1 MFRRLVPYLL
11 LLCAASSNT
20 LLASDLQPRLEE
32 LPGAEVEKIKASSL
46 FEEAFEI
53 MLPQPLDHENPGGMT
68 FKQRIWL
75 SHADSSRPVVLETEG
90 YAARGNAI
98 KEPTRILKAN
108 QIIVEHRFFGKSK
121 PHPMEWKYLTVK
133 QASADIHRIVG
144 LFREIYPAKWLSMG
158 VSKGGQ
164 TALIHRR
171 YYPDD
176 VEATFAYVAPIN
188 RAQEDP
194 RIDRHFDEVGDPD
207 VRNKI
212 KRFQKLLLKNREGL
226 LPLFRNF
233 SADKKYTYSIGDEKA
248 FEYAVLEYPFSFWQ
262 FGDQDGDAI
271 PGEGATVEEMFDN
284 FSKVVS
290 FYYYSDQGI
299 ENIRPFFYQSSL
311 ELGNYGYITSH
322 LEERLTAAPNP
333 SNTFFAPGGI
343 EIEFKPEVMA
353 DVQKWLET
361 KGHRIIYLYGALDPW
376 SASAV
381 EPARGVDA
389 LRIMK
394 EGACHSVR
402 IRTLDEGER
411 AAIYSALERWMD
423 VEATPLPETRGK
435 HKKRDDGSFLNGG
448 KNAVRGA
455 DEAVLL

>member
-1 MFRRLVPYLL
+1 MLKRLAPYLL
-11 LLCAASSNT
+11 LLCAAASST
-20 LLASDLQPRLEE
+20 LLASDLQTRLEA
-32 LPGAEVEKIKASSL
+32 LPGAEVEKIKASSP
-46 FEEAFEI
+46 FEEAFKI
-53 MLPQPLDHENPGGMT
+53 MLPQPLDHDNPGGKT

-75 SHADSSRPVVLETEG
+75 SHADFSRPVVLETEG
-90 YAARGNAI
+90 YAAKGIAT

-108 QIIVEHRFFGKSK
+108 QIIIEHRFFGKSK
-121 PHPMEWKYLTVK
+121 PQTMEWEYLTVK
-133 QASADIHRIVG
+133 QASDDIHRVVG
-144 LFREIYPAKWLSMG
+144 LFRKIYPAKWLSMG
-158 VSKGGQ
+158 ISKGGQ

-194 RIDRHFDEVGDPD
+194 RIDLHFDKVGDPD

-212 KRFQKLLLKNREGL
+212 KRFQKLLLENREAL
-226 LPLFRNF
+226 LPLFRDF
-233 SADKKYTYSIGDEKA
+233 SAKKKYTYSIGDEKA

-271 PGEGATVEEMFDN
+271 PKEGATVEEMFEN

-290 FYYYSDQGI
+290 FYYYSDLGI

-322 LEERLTAAPNP
+322 LEERLVAVPNP
-333 SNTFFAPGGI
+333 SNTFFAPEDV

-353 DVQKWLET
+353 DVLKWLET

-381 EPARGVDA
+381 EPAKGVDA

-402 IRTLDEGER
+402 VRTLDEEER
-411 AAIYSALERWMD
+411 AAIYSTLERWMD
-423 VEATPLPETRGK
+423 VEATPLP
-435 HKKRDDGSFLNGG
+435 KKRSKPTKKKVDGNF
-448 KNAVRGA
+448 
-455 DEAVLL
+455 